1 MINISQQD
9 YSVLKQSIQQR
20 YLRLYLLDFNY
31 QVVDEISGNLT
42 SFNINIDANSDIRRT
57 CNVTLAITNSSFDIN
72 AGGKIWLDKYIQP
85 YVGTYDIMSG
95 EIVWRN
101 QGIYLINAPT
111 WSYNAETDTLSF
123 QGIDLTA
130 KLTGVRNGQ
139 LEGMS
144 HVISEGSNVRD
155 VIIDTLAMAGF
166 NKYIVSQC
174 ENIDGTIQ
182 DVPYDIEISA
192 GGTVWDILTE
202 LRNILPQYQMYF
214 DVDGIFHYELIPS
227 GDNEPIIMDDDLL
240 TSILISEQIDTDFES
255 VKNYIEVWGYTH
267 DVQNAS
273 TSTTASGGALSLT
286 IGTLGA
292 LAEGTII
299 TWSYGADINTNVT
312 INVNGTGT
320 KRLVNLN
327 GDDIVTLDAD
337 AYYVA
342 SYQSNGTWLFLGHMQ
357 SQAVYADTN
366 PDSPFDING
375 AVGKI
380 RYVCSGGEY
389 DNIMSDELALQ
400 RAQMEIYWRCRLNDK
415 IVLTTLP
422 IPWLDVNVLISHATK
437 HGGDATWMIDNI
449 STDYAINGSM
459 TITAHKYYAYYPLY

>member
-182 DVPYDIEISA
+182 
-192 GGTVWDILTE
+192 
-202 LRNILPQYQMYF
+202 NI
-214 DVDGIFHYELIPS
+214 
-227 GDNEPIIMDDDLL
+227 
-240 TSILISEQIDTDFES
+240 
-255 VKNYIEVWGYTH
+255 
-267 DVQNAS
+267 
-273 TSTTASGGALSLT
+273 
-286 IGTLGA
+286 
-292 LAEGTII
+292 
-299 TWSYGADINTNVT
+299 
-312 INVNGTGT
+312 
-320 KRLVNLN
+320 
-327 GDDIVTLDAD
+327 
-337 AYYVA
+337 
-342 SYQSNGTWLFLGHMQ
+342 
-357 SQAVYADTN
+357 AV
-366 PDSPFDING
+366 
-375 AVGKI
+375 
-380 RYVCSGGEY
+380 
-389 DNIMSDELALQ
+389 
-400 RAQMEIYWRCRLNDK
+400 
-415 IVLTTLP
+415 
-422 IPWLDVNVLISHATK
+422 
-437 HGGDATWMIDNI
+437 
-449 STDYAINGSM
+449 
-459 TITAHKYYAYYPLY
+459 